1 MINSLVAWTRLWALI
16 RKEFVVM
23 LMDKGTRK
31 ILILPIII
39 QSILFGYGATFNLE
53 QVPYVIFQDSADQSA
68 VSLVHQINN
77 NKTFT
82 LVKACPDEFCF
93 NEAINHGDAL
103 LGIYIANDFAK
114 SKTIFVA
121 TDARNTS
128 SANTALG
135 YISSIVNRYN
145 QEQKERLGIFGGIN
159 IDYRYFYNVNNYTRY
174 SIMTGMILALSMI
187 QVMMLSSLSVSRERE
202 EGTFDMMLMAPLTPI
217 EILIGKA
224 FPPTFIAVT
233 QGLCL
238 FLICVLWFD
247 IPFQGNFASLV
258 FVITIFS
265 LCIVG
270 IGLAISALTN
280 TSQQSV
286 VIAFTIVLPT
296 IILSGM
302 ITPRDA
308 MPQFMQYISLVN
320 PFYYG
325 LEALRRIYLEGQT
338 LMQVFHL
345 LLPLLAIGTVTLSSA
360 VYLFRGKLG

>member
-1 MINSLVAWTRLWALI
+1 MSASLAAWIRLMSLI

-53 QVPYVIFQDSADQSA
+53 RVPYIIFQDSFDATA

-77 NKTFT
+77 NKTFE
-82 LVKACPDEFCF
+82 LVRACHDEQCF
-93 NEAINHGDAL
+93 NDSLNHGDAL
-103 LGIYIANDFAK
+103 LGIYIASDF
-114 SKTIFVA
+114 SRNRTVFVA

-135 YISSIVNRYN
+135 YVQTIVSDLNSQRRQQSAIS
-145 QEQKERLGIFGGIN
+145 GGIHL
-159 IDYRYFYNVNNYTRY
+159 DYRYFYNPNNYTRF

-187 QVMMLSSLSVSRERE
+187 QVLLLSSLSVSRERE
-202 EGTFDMMLMAPLTPI
+202 EGTFDMMLMAPLTPV

-224 FPPTFIAVT
+224 FPPTIIAVS
-233 QGLCL
+233 QGLGL
-238 FLICVLWFD
+238 FLICILWFN
-247 IPFQGNFASLV
+247 IPFQGNFLALV
-258 FVITIFS
+258 TVMSVFS
-265 LCIVG
+265 VCIVG
-270 IGLAISALTN
+270 IGLAVSALTD

-286 VIAFTIVLPT
+286 VISFTILLPT

-302 ITPRDA
+302 ITPMSA
-308 MPQFMQYISLVN
+308 MPEMMQYVSMIN

-345 LLPLLAIGTVTLSSA
+345 LLPLFAIGAVTLSTA
-360 VYLFRGKLG
+360 VHLFRGKLG

>member
-1 MINSLVAWTRLWALI
+1 MNNIRLLALI
-16 RKEFVVM
+16 YKEFVVM

-53 QVPYVIFQDSADQSA
+53 QVPYIIFQDSQEQSA
-68 VSLVHQINN
+68 VALVHKINN
-77 NKTFT
+77 NDTFE
-82 LVKACPDEFCF
+82 LVKVCPDELCF
-93 NEAINHGDAL
+93 NESLNHGDAL
-103 LGIYIANDFAK
+103 LGIYIGNDFAK
-114 SKTIFVA
+114 SKNIFVA

-135 YISSIVNRYN
+135 YIMTIVNEFN
-145 QEQKERLGIFGGIN
+145 AEQKARMGIRGGVNIN
-159 IDYRYFYNVNNYTRY
+159 YRYFYNENNYTRY

-233 QGLCL
+233 QGLGLFFICL
-238 FLICVLWFD
+238 LWFN
-247 IPFQGNFASLV
+247 IPFQGSFLALIL
-258 FVITIFS
+258 VITIFS
-265 LCIVG
+265 TCIVG
-270 IGLAISALTN
+270 IGLAISALTS

-286 VIAFTIVLPT
+286 VISFTIVLPT

-302 ITPRDA
+302 ITPRSA
-308 MPQFMQYISLVN
+308 MPELMQYVSTIN

-338 LMQVFHL
+338 LIQVFHL
-345 LLPLLAIGTVTLSSA
+345 LLPLIAIGTLTLTLA
-360 VYLFRGKLG
+360 VSLFRGKLG

>member
-1 MINSLVAWTRLWALI
+1 MSNAMLSYIRLLALI
-16 RKEFVVM
+16 YKEFVVM

-53 QVPYVIFQDSADQSA
+53 QVPYIIFQDSQDQSA
-68 VSLVHQINN
+68 VSLIHKINN
-77 NKTFT
+77 NATFDLT
-82 LVKACPDEFCF
+82 KVCYDEYCF
-93 NEAINHGDAL
+93 NEALNHGDAL
-103 LGIYIANDFAK
+103 LGIYIGNDFATN
-114 SKTIFVA
+114 KTIFVA

-135 YISSIVNRYN
+135 YVMAIVNEFN
-145 QEQKERLGIFGGIN
+145 LEQKARLGMSGGVN
-159 IDYRYFYNVNNYTRY
+159 IEYRYFYNENNYTRY

-233 QGLCL
+233 QGLGL
-238 FLICVLWFD
+238 FLICLLWFD
-247 IPFQGNFASLV
+247 IPFHGNFGALV
-258 FVITIFS
+258 FVITVFS

-270 IGLAISALTN
+270 IGLAISALTK

-286 VIAFTIVLPT
+286 VISFTIVLPT

-302 ITPRDA
+302 ITPISA
-308 MPQFMQYISLVN
+308 MPELMQYVSTGN

-345 LLPLLAIGTVTLSSA
+345 LLPLIGIGAFTLTLAVS
-360 VYLFRGKLG
+360 LFRGKLS